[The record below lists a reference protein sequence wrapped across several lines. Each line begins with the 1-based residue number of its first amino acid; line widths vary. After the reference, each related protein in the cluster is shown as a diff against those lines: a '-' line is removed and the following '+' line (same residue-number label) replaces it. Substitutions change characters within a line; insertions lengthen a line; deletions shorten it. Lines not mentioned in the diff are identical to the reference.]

1 MNIAL
6 EKKNILQWIQKLD
19 DEKIIEKI
27 IEIIEENQISTY
39 EHQLI

>member
-19 DEKIIEKI
+19 DEKIKYPHTNI
-27 IEIIEENQISTY
+27 N
-39 EHQLI
+39 